1 MFSKMND
8 LSEEMFMYKHAYTCV
23 YMHVC
28 KLVKK
33 IMYGMYLVSE
43 IVSVV
48 TVVPCLYKEVNK

>member
-1 MFSKMND
+1 MND
-8 LSEEMFMYKHAYTCV
+8 LSEEMFMYKHVYTCV

-48 TVVPCLYKEVNK
+48 TAVPCLYKEVNK